1 MNESTGTSTPPVVR
15 TAWAERPTAT
25 MRTGAQHAVTRLF
38 DVLAPQ
44 RPPAKRE
51 EAAPV
56 AQRHRSPTGCILQ
69 TADRAVSVSWFAD
82 SPNDTTLGE
91 LQLITWRGQVSLPG
105 SAKRAAGGAVAVRQ
119 DALVPVDG
127 GAAGW
132 LWRDAAGTTYDA
144 EALAARCHALLTDDD
159 GAAAAA

>member
-1 MNESTGTSTPPVVR
+1 MNESIGTTTPAGGPR
-15 TAWAERPTAT
+15 PAWAERPTAT

-51 EAAPV
+51 EPAPV
-56 AQRHRSPTGCILQ
+56 ALRHRSPTGCILQ

-119 DALVPVDG
+119 DSLVPFDSG
-127 GAAGW
+127 AGW
-132 LWRDAAGTTYDA
+132 LWRDADGATYDA
-144 EALAARCHALLTDDD
+144 EALAARCHAMLTDDD
-159 GAAAAA
+159 GTPAA